1 MASNAGLKQARK
13 ILGSTEKA
21 EKTVTKAETTLAK
34 TKNYQVLYSSISV
47 GDCVMRDD
55 RTGIVVDK
63 FLNSGGIPQV
73 WICWGVSTVPYPEY
87 PTLCGEWGV
96 QVLAS
101 CRLSDAPSS
110 QRVAA

>member
-1 MASNAGLKQARK
+1 MNRSRLRQARQ
-13 ILGSTEKA
+13 ILGSA
-21 EKTVTKAETTLAK
+21 EKQSAAPKTEVLVAK
-34 TKNYQVLYSSISV
+34 TKNYQALYTSISV

-55 RTGIVVDK
+55 RTWIVGDK
-63 FLNSGGIPQV
+63 FLNPGGIPQI

-87 PTLCGEWGV
+87 PTLGGEWGV

-101 CRLSDAPSS
+101 CRLSDAPST